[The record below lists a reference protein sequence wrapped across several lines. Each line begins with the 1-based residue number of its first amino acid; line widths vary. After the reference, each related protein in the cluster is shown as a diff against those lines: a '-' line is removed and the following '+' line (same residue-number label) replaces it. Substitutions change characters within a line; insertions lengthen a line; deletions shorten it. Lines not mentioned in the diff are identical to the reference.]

1 MTSSINKYRFI
12 IHSFIHQQI
21 FIGIIY
27 VPGFMLGPG
36 TQWTGIHPQGA
47 SSLIAETG
55 ITQMI
60 KLMYN
65 YMYSQQG
72 LQRKRYMLI

>member
-1 MTSSINKYRFI
+1 
-12 IHSFIHQQI
+12 
-21 FIGIIY
+21 
-27 VPGFMLGPG
+27 MLGPG

-60 KLMYN
+60 KLMYH

-72 LQRKRYMLI
+72 LQRKRYMLL